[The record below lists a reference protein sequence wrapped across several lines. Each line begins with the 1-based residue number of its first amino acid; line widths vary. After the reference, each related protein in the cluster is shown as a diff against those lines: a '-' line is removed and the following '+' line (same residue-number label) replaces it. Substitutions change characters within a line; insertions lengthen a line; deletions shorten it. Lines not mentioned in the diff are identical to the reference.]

1 MCYIEKQPHIVKKN
15 KRIIQSYTR
24 LRDVIIF
31 LWILLNLEF
40 YYGNQMEESRRKV

>member
-1 MCYIEKQPHIVKKN
+1 MCYIEKQPYIVKKN